1 METINKKYIWIFF
14 LSLIF
19 IMILAFI
26 LNYIYGGGINKQ
38 PTPYNEAKFSTI
50 KDQEGNIILTT
61 GFPVFPEDEY
71 ISGNNTHY
79 IITEVN
85 GDQALA
91 SVLKDGENAAPEQS
105 PATSFMSNE
114 AVTAQ
119 ALKRPMHVVVYHTH
133 SDESYAPTSGTS
145 TKPGEGD
152 IYAVGS
158 AFRETLKNNGV
169 SVSQSYNQHE
179 PHDINAYHRSRR
191 TAVQL
196 LKQQP
201 DAVFDIHRDSAPE
214 GLYKTTVN
222 GQPISRVMIVIGRSN
237 PYQYQNKNFARQVK
251 AIGDELYPG
260 LFLGI
265 FMGKGNYNQDL
276 YPTALLFE
284 IGTEKATLAE
294 AKKGAKCL
302 GDVVMAALNQM

>member
-1 METINKKYIWIFF
+1 METIKEKHIWIFF
-14 LSLIF
+14 LSLIA
-19 IMILAFI
+19 IMMLAFI
-26 LNYIYGGGINKQ
+26 LNHIYGGINDR
-38 PTPYNEAKFSTI
+38 PIPYSEVKFSTV
-50 KDQEGNIILTT
+50 KDQEGHIILTT
-61 GFPVFPEDEY
+61 GFPIFPEDEY
-71 ISGNNTHY
+71 ISEDNTHY
-79 IITEVN
+79 VITEVN

-91 SVLKDGENAAPEQS
+91 TVVKDEENAAPEESQVM
-105 PATSFMSNE
+105 TSMSDK

-133 SDESYAPTSGTS
+133 SDESYKPTSGTS
-145 TKPGEGD
+145 SKPGEGD

-191 TAVQL
+191 TAAQL

-201 DAVFDIHRDSAPE
+201 DAVFDIHRDAAPE
-214 GLYKTTVN
+214 ALYKTTVN

-237 PYQYQNKNFARQVK
+237 PYQVQNKNFARQVK

-276 YPTALLFE
+276 YPTSLLFE
-284 IGTEKATLAE
+284 IGTENTTLEE

>member
-1 METINKKYIWIFF
+1 
-14 LSLIF
+14 
-19 IMILAFI
+19 MILAFI
-26 LNYIYGGGINKQ
+26 LNYIYGSINKQ
-38 PTPYNEAKFSTI
+38 PAPYSEAKFSTI

-61 GFPVFPEDEY
+61 GFPIFPEDEY
-71 ISGNNTHY
+71 ISENNTHY
-79 IITEVN
+79 VVTEVN

-91 SVLKDGENAAPEQS
+91 SVVKDEENA
-105 PATSFMSNE
+105 TSETAQIMTSMYNK
-114 AVTAQ
+114 AVTVQ

-133 SDESYAPTSGTS
+133 SDESYSPTSGTS
-145 TKPGEGD
+145 SKPGEGD

-214 GLYKTTVN
+214 SLYETTVN
-222 GQPISRVMIVIGRSN
+222 GQAISRVMIVIGRSN
-237 PYQYQNKNFARQVK
+237 PNQVQNKNFAKQVK

-276 YPTALLFE
+276 YPTSLLFE
-284 IGTEKATLAE
+284 IGTENTTLDE